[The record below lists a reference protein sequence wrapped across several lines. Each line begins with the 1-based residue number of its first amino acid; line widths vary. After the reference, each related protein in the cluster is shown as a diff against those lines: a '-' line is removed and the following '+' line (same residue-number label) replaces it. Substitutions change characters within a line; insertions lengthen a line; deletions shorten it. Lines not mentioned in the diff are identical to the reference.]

1 MRLVHD
7 RFWMFGPQRKTVT
20 VRRPVLRTGLPLRAA
35 TVAFSLLLATA
46 AAQQVRDAGH
56 RLIKTVQAF
65 GNWDWPVYLGDQG
78 RTQYSPLAQIN
89 ATNVH
94 RLRPVWEYRSGDS
107 TERSTMYSNSL
118 VVDGVLYAVTPSLNA
133 VALDAATGE
142 RKWLFDPSV
151 HNDGTVIRQRNRGVT
166 YWKGDQGE
174 RIFHF
179 VRDRAYAVNARTG
192 ELIRSFGNNGYID
205 LREHLGVDPREVALQ
220 MTTPGAVYKDLLIL
234 GCRVN
239 ETYGSS
245 PGHVRAFNAVTGE
258 LEWIFHTIPQPGEF
272 GHDTWSWPE
281 GETLGGG
288 NAWGGVTVDEER
300 GWVFV
305 GTGAVTDDFYGA
317 FRKGRN
323 LFANSVLALDAKTG
337 ERRWHYQIVRHDI
350 WDYDLPSAPILVTL
364 RDGSTERDAVV
375 QVTKMGLTF
384 VLDRDTGKPIFPVH
398 DMPVP
403 RSDVPGEETWPTQP
417 FPLKPP
423 PLVRLSITEAGLT
436 NITPE
441 ARDFALREFRKYR
454 SGSIYTPPSLQGTLS
469 MPGHLGGSQWNGGS
483 FDPQLNML
491 YVNVNEAAT
500 IAKLKPAFGG
510 ASREEQTKAQLG
522 RRIYETHCMSC
533 HGSDR
538 RGTSEPGT
546 SLVNLGLNRD
556 ELDAVIAE
564 GRNNMPA
571 YPQFRAEELDAI
583 AAYIDSA
590 PDTAASSGAARAHR
604 YSIDGYT
611 VFTDP
616 HGVPAIAPPWGTL
629 NAVDLL
635 TGEIRWKVPL
645 GEYPHLVSKGI
656 RNTGTMN
663 FGGAVATAG
672 GVIFVAATADEK
684 IRAYEKHSGRVLWE
698 DQLPAGGYATPSVY
712 LVDGKQYVAIAA
724 GGSGKNGTKAGDSII
739 AFALPEQA
747 GQEAATESEWI
758 QLFDG
763 QTLNGWVHMNGA
775 HNFTVEDGAI
785 VGRTVESS
793 ARMNSFLC
801 SLQEFGDFEL
811 EVETYLDPITNSG
824 IQIRTK
830 IRPMPAAGDEART
843 TAGRPGRVN
852 GPQMEI
858 RRYYPGQP
866 TTGVLYGEALGIGW
880 LSSQEKIDTGH
891 PHYIPEGW
899 NRLRIVAKGPRI
911 QTWVNGHMIE
921 DLVNEELY
929 KTHKRG
935 FIGLQ
940 VHGINQNDLARPV
953 HAGRGITTSQPL
965 VVKWRNIRIRPPP
978 VHD

>member
-1 MRLVHD
+1 MRMARD
-7 RFWMFGPQRKTVT
+7 PFWMLGPRRNTVT
-20 VRRPVLRTGLPLRAA
+20 VCRPVLRTILPLGVA
-35 TVAFSLLLATA
+35 TAAFSLLVATS
-46 AAQQVRDAGH
+46 AAQEVRDVRH
-56 RLIKTVQAF
+56 RLIEKVQAF
-65 GNWDWPVYLGDQG
+65 GNWDWPVYLGNQG

-94 RLRPVWEYRSGDS
+94 RLRPAWEYRSGDA
-107 TERSTMYSNSL
+107 TERSTMYSNPL

-166 YWKGDQGE
+166 YWKGEQGE

-192 ELIRSFGNNGYID
+192 ELVRSFGNDGYID
-205 LREHLGVDPREVALQ
+205 LREHLGVDPQGVALQ
-220 MTTPGAVYKDLLIL
+220 MTTPGAVYKNLLIL

-245 PGHVRAFNAVTGE
+245 PGHVRAFNAETGE

-281 GETLGGG
+281 GETFGGG

-317 FRKGRN
+317 FRKGKN
-323 LFANSVLALDAKTG
+323 LFANSVLALDAQTG

-364 RDGSTERDAVV
+364 RNGSTERDAVV
-375 QVTKMGLTF
+375 QLTKMGLMF

-398 DMPVP
+398 DLPVP

-441 ARDFALREFRKYR
+441 AREFALREFRKYR

-491 YVNVNEAAT
+491 YVNVNEAPT
-500 IAKLKPAFGG
+500 IAKLKPAFGS
-510 ASREEQTKAQLG
+510 ASREEQSKAQLG
-522 RRIYETHCMSC
+522 RQIYETHCMSC

-546 SLVNLGLNRD
+546 SLVNLGLDRD
-556 ELDAVIAE
+556 ALDTVIAE

-590 PDTAASSGAARAHR
+590 PDTAASSGGARPHR

-616 HGVPAIAPPWGTL
+616 HGVPAIAP
-629 NAVDLL
+629 
-635 TGEIRWKVPL
+635 L
-645 GEYPHLVSKGI
+645 GGRSMQSTCLRARS
-656 RNTGTMN
+656 
-663 FGGAVATAG
+663 GG
-672 GVIFVAATADEK
+672 K
-684 IRAYEKHSGRVLWE
+684 C
-698 DQLPAGGYATPSVY
+698 P
-712 LVDGKQYVAIAA
+712 
-724 GGSGKNGTKAGDSII
+724 
-739 AFALPEQA
+739 
-747 GQEAATESEWI
+747 
-758 QLFDG
+758 
-763 QTLNGWVHMNGA
+763 
-775 HNFTVEDGAI
+775 
-785 VGRTVESS
+785 
-793 ARMNSFLC
+793 
-801 SLQEFGDFEL
+801 
-811 EVETYLDPITNSG
+811 
-824 IQIRTK
+824 
-830 IRPMPAAGDEART
+830 
-843 TAGRPGRVN
+843 
-852 GPQMEI
+852 
-858 RRYYPGQP
+858 
-866 TTGVLYGEALGIGW
+866 
-880 LSSQEKIDTGH
+880 
-891 PHYIPEGW
+891 
-899 NRLRIVAKGPRI
+899 
-911 QTWVNGHMIE
+911 
-921 DLVNEELY
+921 
-929 KTHKRG
+929 
-935 FIGLQ
+935 
-940 VHGINQNDLARPV
+940 
-953 HAGRGITTSQPL
+953 
-965 VVKWRNIRIRPPP
+965 
-978 VHD
+978 